1 MDIRGAVSRMN
12 RGMPPFLNGLA
23 RAGLTAFG
31 MLTSGL
37 RMDPDFI
44 ILGAQRA
51 GTTTL
56 FRVLNDHPD
65 VVRPTV
71 TKGTGY
77 FESNYRRGWRW
88 YRSHFPIRFLADRR
102 TGGHAMTFESSGY
115 YLFHPLAAQRIAADL
130 PRVKVVAMLRD
141 PVERAYSAH
150 RHELRRGFESEEFE
164 RALELEPER
173 LCGEE
178 ERLRRDPAYESFAF
192 RHHAYLTRSRYAEQV
207 RRYVDALGADRVF
220 LVDADRF
227 FAEPAEEL
235 SELFAWLGLRA
246 WLPDEVDQWNAQER
260 EPMDSELRTRLRAV
274 FSESDRELAK
284 LMRRPPSWMESGT
297 PV

>member
-1 MDIRGAVSRMN
+1 
-12 RGMPPFLNGLA
+12 
-23 RAGLTAFG
+23 
-31 MLTSGL
+31 
-37 RMDPDFI
+37 
-44 ILGAQRA
+44 
-51 GTTTL
+51 
-56 FRVLNDHPD
+56 
-65 VVRPTV
+65 
-71 TKGTGY
+71 
-77 FESNYRRGWRW
+77 
-88 YRSHFPIRFLADRR
+88 
-102 TGGHAMTFESSGY
+102 
-115 YLFHPLAAQRIAADL
+115 
-130 PRVKVVAMLRD
+130 MLRD

-173 LCGEE
+173 LSGEE

-235 SELFAWLGLRA
+235 SELFAWLGLRP

-260 EPMDSELRTRLRAV
+260 EPMDAELRSRLRAG

-297 PV
+297 LA